1 MALLYLTRL
10 GHIPDSIAYPNLI
23 PSIFCI
29 IMKLTTGLSGKKWI
43 LIFLSGIIL
52 NVLFSVPSFAQ
63 MGQDRQLADQ
73 YMASLEYDKAAEL
86 YDKLFDKDPFGIYP
100 NYLRCLIGMKDYGG
114 AEKLVKKI
122 SKKQPENLTFQSDL
136 GYVYS
141 LQGDDQKAQQQYEK
155 AIKLLR
161 PDQGTVITLAN
172 SFVLRQQWDNALLT
186 YTEGKRLMRGIYGF
200 YFESAEIYY
209 QMGSYEN
216 MINEYLDAVGENPMV
231 QQNVLNILQ
240 ARVGFDPEN
249 TRNDLLRT
257 SLLRKIQRNPD
268 YPVFSEML
276 IWLFVQQKDFESAL
290 IQAKG
295 LDKRQREDG
304 NRILSLG
311 NLAASNLDYESA
323 ISSFQYVVDKG
334 PSFPNYITARMELL
348 NVTNKKITS
357 GNLYTR
363 EELRKLEL
371 DYEVTLTDLGRSA
384 KTAGLIRGLAHLRAF
399 YLDDPDSALTD
410 LYEAIDF
417 PGISK
422 QVQAECKLELGDIL
436 LFVGNVWDS
445 DLLYAQVDK
454 DFKNDPLG
462 QEAKFRNARLD
473 YFRGDFLWAQAQLDV
488 LKSATSQ
495 LIANDALSLA
505 LLISDNI
512 GYDSTM
518 DALMLYSK
526 ADLLSYRNKNEEA
539 LVVLDSLVMQFPGH
553 SLTDEAWYKA
563 ARIYDVKRNWTM
575 EDSLYGR
582 ILVEYS
588 EDILADD
595 ALFQRAE
602 LQERKLK
609 DNTKAMELYQE
620 LLTKYPG
627 SLFVVEARKRFRSL
641 RGDVVN

>member
-1 MALLYLTRL
+1 MYTKEKFSLKKLLLIFISGIFL
-10 GHIPDSIAYPNLI
+10 FNLI
-23 PSIFCI
+23 S
-29 IMKLTTGLSGKKWI
+29 LS
-43 LIFLSGIIL
+43 
-52 NVLFSVPSFAQ
+52 VQAQ
-63 MGQDRQLADQ
+63 IGQERQLADQ

-86 YDKLFDKDPFGIYP
+86 YDKLFDKDPFGTYP
-100 NYLRCLIGMKDYGG
+100 SYLRCLIGMKDYNE

-122 SKKQPENLTFQSDL
+122 SRKQPENLTFISDL

-141 LQGDDQKAQQQYEK
+141 LQGDDTKAAQQYDK
-155 AIKLLR
+155 AIKSLR
-161 PDQGTVITLAN
+161 PDQGTIMTLAN
-172 SFVLRQQWDNALLT
+172 SFIQRQQWENALST
-186 YTEGKRLMRGIYGF
+186 YTEGRKLMRGIYGF
-200 YFESAEIYY
+200 YFETAEVYFQLGY
-209 QMGSYEN
+209 FEN
-216 MINEYLDAVGENPMV
+216 MINEYLDAVGDNPMV

-257 SLLRKIQRNPD
+257 SLLRKIQRNPE

-295 LDKRQREDG
+295 LDKRQKEDG
-304 NRILSLG
+304 VRILSLG
-311 NLAASNLDYESA
+311 NLATANLDYETA
-323 ISSFQYVVDKG
+323 INCYQYVVDKG
-334 PSFPNYITARMELL
+334 ATYPNYIQARMELL
-348 NVTNKKITS
+348 NVTNKKITLS
-357 GNLYTR
+357 NVYTP
-363 EELRKLEL
+363 EDLKKLEL
-371 DYEVTLTDLGRSA
+371 DYETTLAELGRSA

-410 LYEAIDF
+410 LDEAIDF
-417 PGISK
+417 PGLSK

-495 LIANDALSLA
+495 LIANDALSLS
-505 LLISDNI
+505 LLISDNM

-518 DALMLYSK
+518 DALTLYSK
-526 ADLLSYRNKNEEA
+526 ADLLSYRNKNDEA
-539 LVVLDSLVMQFPGH
+539 LQILDSLIVDFAGH
-553 SLTDEAWYKA
+553 SLTDEALFKA
-563 ARIYDVKRNWTM
+563 AKIYDAKRNWQM

-582 ILVEYS
+582 ILTEYP

-595 ALFQRAE
+595 ALFHQAE
-602 LQERKLK
+602 LYEKKFK
-609 DNTKAMELYQE
+609 DSSKAMNLYQE

-641 RGDVVN
+641 RGDVLN

>member
-1 MALLYLTRL
+1 V
-10 GHIPDSIAYPNLI
+10 IPAS
-23 PSIFCI
+23 
-29 IMKLTTGLSGKKWI
+29 
-43 LIFLSGIIL
+43 
-52 NVLFSVPSFAQ
+52 AQ
-63 MGQDRQLADQ
+63 TNTDRQVADQ
-73 YMASLEYDKAAEL
+73 YMATLEYDKAAEI
-86 YDKLFDKDPFGIYP
+86 YDKLFDKDPFGTYS
-100 NYLRCLIGMKDYGG
+100 NYLRCLIALKDFNE
-114 AEKLVKKI
+114 AEKIVKKM
-122 SKKQPENLTFQSDL
+122 SKRQPDNLALLSDL

-141 LQGDDQKAQQQYEK
+141 LQEDDSKAQQQYEK
-155 AIKLLR
+155 AISSLR
-161 PDQGTVITLAN
+161 PDQGTIMSLAN
-172 SFVLRQQWDNALLT
+172 SFIQRQQWDNALAT
-186 YTEGKRLMRGIYGF
+186 YTEGRKLMRGIYGF
-200 YFESAEIYY
+200 YFETAEVYY
-209 QMGSYEN
+209 QKGSFES
-216 MINEYLDAVGENPMV
+216 MINEYLDAVGENAMV

-249 TRNDLLRT
+249 IRNDLLRT

-276 IWLFVQQKDFESAL
+276 IWLFVQQKDFESAF

-295 LDKRQREDG
+295 LDKRQKEDG
-304 NRILSLG
+304 YRILSLG
-311 NLAASNLDYESA
+311 NLAESNLDYESA
-323 ISSFQYVVDKG
+323 INCFQYVVDKG

-357 GNLYTR
+357 GNVYTV
-363 EELRKLEL
+363 EELKKLEL
-371 DYEVTLTDLGRSA
+371 DYETTLSELGRNA
-384 KTAGLIRGLAHLRAF
+384 KTAGLVRGLAHLRAF
-399 YLDDPDSALTD
+399 YLHDPDSAMTD
-410 LYEAIDF
+410 LYDAIDF
-417 PGISK
+417 PGISN
-422 QVQAECKLELGDIL
+422 QVKAECKLELGDVL

-526 ADLLSYRNKNEEA
+526 ADLLSYRNKNDEA
-539 LVVLDSLVMQFPGH
+539 LQILDSLVKTYIGH
-553 SLTDEAWYKA
+553 SLTDEAWFKA
-563 ARIYDVKRNWTM
+563 AQIFDVKRDWAA
-575 EDSLYGR
+575 EDSLYQR
-582 ILVEYS
+582 ILSDYPD
-588 EDILADD
+588 DILADD
-595 ALFQRAE
+595 ALFRRAE

-609 DNTKAMELYQE
+609 DKAKAMELYQE
-620 LLTKYPG
+620 LLTRYPG

-641 RGDVVN
+641 RGDILN